1 MRKKKVQEKFF
12 TEKDITKAYNILSLK
27 EKIQISNAALNLSQ
41 KNKDWDNKKI
51 DFALYFDNLAAAM
64 GLQKIEDKKYKLK

>member
-12 TEKDITKAYNILSLK
+12 TEKDVMKAYNTLSLK

-51 DFALYFDNLAAAM
+51 DFALYFDNLAGVM
-64 GLQKIEDKKYKLK
+64 GLEKIENKKYKLK